1 MIEIR
6 NLSVKLGG
14 KTVFSEYNT
23 AIPDEGVVM
32 ISGESG
38 IGKTTLLRVLC
49 GLQKPDG
56 GRIVGVENRKISFV
70 FQEPRLLDHLTALEN
85 VALVSDRTKAEKLL
99 RELNMENELHM
110 KAGRLS
116 GGQKQRVSLAR
127 AFAFSDDVVLLD
139 EPFTG
144 LDEQNKQKAARLIRT
159 ARLAIVVSHDAE
171 DAELLSADEKIQL

>member
-6 NLSVKLGG
+6 NLSVQLGE
-14 KTVFSEYNT
+14 KIIFKDYDVTF
-23 AIPDEGVVM
+23 PDKGVVM

-56 GRIVGVENRKISFV
+56 GRIAGLAHRKISFA

-85 VALVSDRTKAEKLL
+85 VALVSDRTTAEKLL

-110 KAGRLS
+110 KAGKLS

-127 AFAFSDDVVLLD
+127 AFAFSNDVVLLD
-139 EPFTG
+139 EPFAG
-144 LDEQNKQKAARLIRT
+144 LDDRNRQKAAGLIRT
-159 ARLAIVVSHDAE
+159 AHLAVIVSHEAK
-171 DAELLSADEKIQL
+171 DAELLSVDEKIQL